1 MANLRAGILG
11 SGFIAGYHAK
21 AASVTN
27 GIDIVAVA
35 SRNDANART
44 FAMKHSIGTV
54 HTTYDDL
61 IRDRSLNAVIIGTPN
76 VLHAPQTIAALES
89 GKNVLVEKPMAMDAT
104 EAKGMSAAARNAER
118 TLFVGHMWR
127 FDEEV
132 RYLKDAI
139 ARGQIGQ
146 IFETVGYGVHESWTP
161 SGWFVERKLAGGG
174 ALADMGVHAID
185 TARFLLGSPN
195 PVSVYAK
202 VATRFG
208 DYDVEDSASV
218 LIGWQGG
225 VYSVIES
232 GWGYP
237 HAEAAEAGTRLY
249 GVTGYASLFP
259 TFVTRNDQAANGV
272 VTNPQFPSR
281 AEHCGQGIYDAQM
294 AAFVQSCESGV
305 EKTVGATGEDG
316 AVIMAILDAA
326 YESARTGQVVAMQ

>member
-11 SGFIAGYHAK
+11 SGFIAGYHAR

-27 GIDIVAVA
+27 GIDVVAIA
-35 SRNDANART
+35 SRNEAHAKAL
-44 FAMKHSIGTV
+44 AMKHDIEIV
-54 HTTYDDL
+54 HKTYDDL
-61 IRDRSLNAVIIGTPN
+61 IRDRSLNTVIVGTPN
-76 VLHAPQTIAALES
+76 VLHAPQTLAALED

-104 EAKGMSAAARNAER
+104 EARAMCAAARDAKR

-132 RYLKDAI
+132 TYLKDAI
-139 ARGQIGQ
+139 AQGRIGEV
-146 IFETVGYGVHESWTP
+146 FETVGYGVHESWTP
-161 SGWFVERKLAGGG
+161 SGWFVQQSLAGGG

-185 TARFLLGSPN
+185 TARFLLGGPK

-218 LIGWQGG
+218 LISWQNGA
-225 VYSVIES
+225 YSVIES

-259 TFVTRNDQAANGV
+259 TFVKHNDQTPEEAT
-272 VTNPQFPSR
+272 TNPSFPSR
-281 AEHCGQGIYDAQM
+281 AEHCGQEIYDAQM
-294 AAFVQSCESGV
+294 AAFVHACETGV
-305 EKTVGATGEDG
+305 EPTVGASGEDG
-316 AVIMAILDAA
+316 LVIMSILDAA
-326 YESARTGQVVAMQ
+326 YESARTGEVVAVQ